1 MSPFKGFEDTVELET
16 GVSGVGWL
24 CHCRCG
30 GDGTL
35 PDGGSAFELLPFELL
50 II

>member
-1 MSPFKGFEDTVELET
+1 MSPLKGFEDTVET

-30 GDGTL
+30 EDGTL
-35 PDGGSAFELLPFELL
+35 PDGGSTFELLPFELL